1 MNTQQKKNRRL
12 ILSIFAMSFIPFLIA
27 WYLNNHPT
35 MLKGHTN
42 HGELII
48 PPISADL
55 KDFKGFDS
63 FSTENLK
70 ELNGHWILVN
80 VIPQTDCQTVCLDA
94 LHKTRQLLLMM
105 NKDLTRLRR
114 MVVLFNDIESQR
126 ALTWW
131 QDDTRL
137 LRLKLN
143 PVLQQQLN
151 ARKTSGLSDGMLF
164 IMDPLGNIMM
174 QYESGFDPY
183 QVKDDLRKLL
193 LVSQIG

>member
-12 ILSIFAMSFIPFLIA
+12 ILIIFAMSFIPFLVA
-27 WYLNNHPT
+27 WYLNKNPT
-35 MLKGHTN
+35 LLKGHTN

-48 PPISADL
+48 PPVSAEL
-55 KDFKGFDS
+55 KEFTGFDA

-70 ELNGHWILVN
+70 EINGHWVLVN
-80 VIPQTDCQTVCLDA
+80 IIPLNDCQAVCLDA
-94 LHKTRQLLLMM
+94 LHKSRQLLLMM

-114 MVVLFNDIESQR
+114 MVLVFNDIESQR
-126 ALTWW
+126 AITWW

-137 LRLKLN
+137 LRMKIT
-143 PVLQQQLN
+143 PELQQKLN
-151 ARKTSGLSDGMLF
+151 ARKASSLADGMLF

-174 QYESGFDPY
+174 QYDSGFDPY